1 MVCPQNR
8 ATRHRA
14 RLSQL
19 ANYNCP
25 ARVDRN
31 RSRCPAE
38 VRLQRSRP
46 GRLEAISR
54 IQLPAPQPSPKP
66 TPLPSLAFHVHLSD
80 AGEITRCGPFSFGEK
95 VRMRELFLTSVRA
108 GLAFTERP
116 IHLAWVS
123 RDSRSSC
130 GSRRF

>member
-25 ARVDRN
+25 AWVDRN
-31 RSRCPAE
+31 RSRCRAE
-38 VRLQRSRP
+38 VRLRSSRP
-46 GRLEAISR
+46 ETLEAISR
-54 IQLPAPQPSPKP
+54 IQVPSPQPSPKP
-66 TPLPSLAFHVHLSD
+66 TPLPSLTFHVHLSH
-80 AGEITRCGPFSFGEK
+80 AGEITRGGPFSRGEK

-116 IHLAWVS
+116 IHFA
-123 RDSRSSC
+123 
-130 GSRRF
+130 

>member
-31 RSRCPAE
+31 RSCCRAE
-38 VRLQRSRP
+38 VRLRSSRP
-46 GRLEAISR
+46 ETLEAISR
-54 IQLPAPQPSPKP
+54 IQLPSPQLSPKP
-66 TPLPSLAFHVHLSD
+66 TPLPSLAFHVHLSH
-80 AGEITRCGPFSFGEK
+80 AGEITRGGPFSRGEK

-116 IHLAWVS
+116 IHFA
-123 RDSRSSC
+123 
-130 GSRRF
+130 